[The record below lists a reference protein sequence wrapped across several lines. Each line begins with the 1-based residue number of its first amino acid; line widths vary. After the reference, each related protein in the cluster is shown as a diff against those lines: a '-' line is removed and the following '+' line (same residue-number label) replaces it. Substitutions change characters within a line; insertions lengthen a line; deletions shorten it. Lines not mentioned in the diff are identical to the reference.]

1 MIGKGFVLFKI
12 NSSPTAFYTIKK
24 ICIIVIGFKVS
35 NYFLKIVKM
44 QTRRFVFVLVRVPSD
59 DVIAWLDE
67 NIQLVCAESAV
78 KFNIWDVVSIVLSL
92 IIMSSDE
99 TDSLGLFTDG
109 FKTLQSYVMNVWHHI
124 SVAVR

>member
-59 DVIAWLDE
+59 DVIA
-67 NIQLVCAESAV
+67 
-78 KFNIWDVVSIVLSL
+78 
-92 IIMSSDE
+92 
-99 TDSLGLFTDG
+99 
-109 FKTLQSYVMNVWHHI
+109 
-124 SVAVR
+124 

>member
-12 NSSPTAFYTIKK
+12 NSSPTAFYAMKP

-59 DVIAWLDE
+59 DVIA
-67 NIQLVCAESAV
+67 
-78 KFNIWDVVSIVLSL
+78 
-92 IIMSSDE
+92 
-99 TDSLGLFTDG
+99 
-109 FKTLQSYVMNVWHHI
+109 
-124 SVAVR
+124 